1 MLNVALVQLDLAWE
15 DPAENRRRADRRIR
29 EAAASGARLVILPE
43 MFTCGFSMRAASA
56 DAGLCEAEG
65 GPTETWMQEV
75 AAGLDVWL
83 IAGVPQQSDRG
94 ARNRAL
100 LVGPDGH
107 VRRYTKLH
115 PFSFAGE
122 HEHYAAGEQVESWVV
137 DGVRITPFICYDLR
151 FPEVFRQT
159 VDRTDLYVVIANWPE
174 RRRAHWQALLLARAI
189 EDQAYVAGV
198 NRVGD
203 GGGLHYSG
211 DSALISPWGERLVA
225 AAEAEAVLVGTV
237 DPAVVAAARA
247 QFPVLRDRRGGA

>member
-1 MLNVALVQLDLAWE
+1 M
-15 DPAENRRRADRRIR
+15 
-29 EAAASGARLVILPE
+29 
-43 MFTCGFSMRAASA
+43 
-56 DAGLCEAEG
+56 
-65 GPTETWMQEV
+65 

>member
-1 MLNVALVQLDLAWE
+1 MTALYDAISRQDWPAALARLATHAGEAAIAGRYGWLPLHAAAAYRAPLEMMQALLQALVRELDCSVL
-15 DPAENRRRADRRIR
+15 RH
-29 EAAASGARLVILPE
+29 
-43 MFTCGFSMRAASA
+43 SA
-56 DAGLCEAEG
+56 PPPL
-65 GPTETWMQEV
+65 
-75 AAGLDVWL
+75 L
-83 IAGVPQQSDRG
+83 
-94 ARNRAL
+94 AL